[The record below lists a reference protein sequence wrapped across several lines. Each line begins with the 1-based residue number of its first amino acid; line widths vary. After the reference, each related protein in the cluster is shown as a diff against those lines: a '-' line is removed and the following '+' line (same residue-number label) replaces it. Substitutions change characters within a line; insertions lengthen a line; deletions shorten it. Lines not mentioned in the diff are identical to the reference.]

1 MPWSAEWVSAVA
13 GVLSAVAGV
22 VSATGVILAFRQL
35 RLMKQMATTEF
46 EDGFN
51 REYRD
56 LIGRLPTKAI
66 LGEELTDDE
75 HRQALDELIHYID
88 LCNEQVFLHRQGRIS
103 AITWATWREGILA
116 NMQRPAFAR
125 AWREV
130 QDRRPGNFQELERLL
145 AVEPSPALRDAPK
158 TDGRPIVSPPAR

>member
-1 MPWSAEWVSAVA
+1 MSWSADWISAGA
-13 GVLSAVAGV
+13 SVLSALAGI
-22 VSATGVILAFRQL
+22 VSATGVLLAFRQL
-35 RLMKQMATTEF
+35 QLMKQMATTEF

-88 LCNEQVFLHRQGRIS
+88 LCNEQVFLHRQGRVS
-103 AITWATWREGILA
+103 AATWATWREGILA
-116 NMQRPAFAR
+116 NMQRPAFSR

-145 AVEPSPALRDAPK
+145 AEESFPALRAEPK
-158 TDGRPIVSPPAR
+158 TAVRSVPSQPAR